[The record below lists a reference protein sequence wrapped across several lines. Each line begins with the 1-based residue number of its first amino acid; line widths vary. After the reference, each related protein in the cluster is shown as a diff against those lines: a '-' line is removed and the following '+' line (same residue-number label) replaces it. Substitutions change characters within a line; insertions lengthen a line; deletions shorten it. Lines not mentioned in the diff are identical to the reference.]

1 MVLDAQVKLLR
12 FAGVQK
18 AKRGGEGA
26 REGSSSGPE
35 LHRFVLVSVDEKAT
49 PNLANVLCFE
59 LEKGLQE
66 LVAAANV
73 HTIID
78 PNFLHN
84 YIVLPNKLL
93 PSPIIM
99 MQNEAKIL
107 ALQIDQIA
115 FETGAQ
121 GSDPADQNRQVS
133 ASSKYTLFES

>member
-1 MVLDAQVKLLR
+1 MVVDGQVKLLR
-12 FAGVQK
+12 FAGVRK

-26 REGSSSGPE
+26 REGSGSGPE

-66 LVAAANV
+66 VVAAANV

-84 YIVLPNKLL
+84 YIVLASKLL
-93 PSPIIM
+93 PIPIIM

-107 ALQIDQIA
+107 ALQIDQIP

-121 GSDPADQNRQVS
+121 GSDPADQSRQVS
-133 ASSKYTLFES
+133 APSQY